1 MNTDRGA
8 QFYANL
14 AEGRERGETEFERY
28 LKEEGVRHVVSRVNN
43 PQTHGKIERL
53 WLEYDKHR
61 WRYRTLKEWIEVNND
76 LIHGALRELETP
88 REAWQRKLPEESLLR
103 LYVKQIEGVLGEE
116 GRA

>member
-76 LIHGALRELETP
+76 LIHGAVRELEI
-88 REAWQRKLPEESLLR
+88 RGR
-103 LYVKQIEGVLGEE
+103 L
-116 GRA
+116 GRGSCRRSPS